1 MAIRMLGFLSG
12 YLFIYFVVKYFGA
25 ETQGRLSLSFSV
37 MILSS
42 LVCRLGIDT
51 HFVKVFALA
60 DNINNARGIYFK
72 LLPYLFLVTL
82 LVSAGIFFT
91 ADLISVAIFNDPE
104 LTPFLKWTAPCVML
118 FSFVLLHAAIFRGLR
133 MNSLYAFLFNGGRF
147 LFSLIFF
154 FALLWAV
161 DINEPIAAAMAHT
174 AAVLALVLISLA
186 YLRKTVFPVVKESI
200 YRTRHFVKQSLP
212 MLLSASLIVFLGWAD
227 SIILGIFKD
236 SAEVGIYSVLIK
248 VAAVVSFAMQ
258 ATDSILAPKIAA
270 AYATNQIALFKKM
283 IRFTVVVNT
292 VVASGLFLGIFLF
305 KNFILGLFGEEFIPF
320 AWALIILAAGQLV
333 NAILGPV
340 SAMFQ
345 MTGYQVYWQ
354 NILFIAFVVNVI
366 LNLSLVQSYGIY
378 GVATA
383 TAVSVVL
390 SKLIGAYYIRKKV
403 WQP

>member
-1 MAIRMLGFLSG
+1 MLGFLGG

-51 HFVKVFALA
+51 HFVKVFALE

-72 LLPYLFLVTL
+72 LLPYLFLATL

-91 ADLISVAIFNDPE
+91 ADLISEAIFHDPE

-154 FALLWAV
+154 FALLWSV

-174 AAVLALVLISLA
+174 AAVLALVLISLV

-270 AYATNQIALFKKM
+270 AYATDQIALFKKM

-292 VVASGLFLGIFLF
+292 VVALGLFLGILLF

-345 MTGYQVYWQ
+345 MTGYQIYWQ

>member
-1 MAIRMLGFLSG
+1 
-12 YLFIYFVVKYFGA
+12 
-25 ETQGRLSLSFSV
+25 
-37 MILSS
+37 
-42 LVCRLGIDT
+42 
-51 HFVKVFALA
+51 
-60 DNINNARGIYFK
+60 
-72 LLPYLFLVTL
+72 
-82 LVSAGIFFT
+82 
-91 ADLISVAIFNDPE
+91 
-104 LTPFLKWTAPCVML
+104 
-118 FSFVLLHAAIFRGLR
+118 
-133 MNSLYAFLFNGGRF
+133 
-147 LFSLIFF
+147 
-154 FALLWAV
+154 
-161 DINEPIAAAMAHT
+161 
-174 AAVLALVLISLA
+174 
-186 YLRKTVFPVVKESI
+186 
-200 YRTRHFVKQSLP
+200 

-292 VVASGLFLGIFLF
+292 VVALGLFLGIFLF

>member
-1 MAIRMLGFLSG
+1 MLGFLSG
-12 YLFIYFVVKYFGA
+12 YLFIYFVVKYFGP

-42 LVCRLGIDT
+42 LACRLGIDT
-51 HFVKVFALA
+51 HFVKVFALQ
-60 DNINNARGIYFK
+60 DNLNNARGIYFK
-72 LLPYLFLVTL
+72 LLPYLMLATLVLST
-82 LVSAGIFFT
+82 VIFFA
-91 ADLISVAIFNDPE
+91 ADLISLKVFKDPE
-104 LTPFLKWTAPCVML
+104 LTPFLQWTAPCVML

-154 FALLWAV
+154 FVLLMAF
-161 DINEPIAAAMAHT
+161 EPDEAIVAAIAHT
-174 AAVLALVLISLA
+174 GAVLTLVVISLV
-186 YLRKTVFPVVKESI
+186 YLRRTVFPVVKESM
-200 YRTRHFVKQSLP
+200 YRTKSFVKQSLP

-227 SIILGIFKD
+227 SVILGIFKD

-258 ATDSILAPKIAA
+258 ATDSILAPKIATA
-270 AYATNQIALFKKM
+270 FGNGEMGLFKRM
-283 IRFTVVVNT
+283 VRFTVLVNS
-292 VVASGLFLGIFLF
+292 VVALGLFLGILLF
-305 KNFILGLFGEEFIPF
+305 KGFILGLFGDEFIPF
-320 AWALIILAAGQLV
+320 AWALIILAAGQLI

-345 MTGYQVYWQ
+345 MTGHQVYWQ
-354 NILFIAFVVNVI
+354 NILFIAFIVNVI
-366 LNLSLVQSYGIY
+366 LNLSLVQSHGIY